1 MRYSHG
7 FRSRFLSS
15 FDESIGVSVSAAKDE
30 MTTAAAMVSPNSRKR
45 APMTP
50 LWKMMGRK
58 TATSASVVAM
68 TAM

>member
-1 MRYSHG
+1 M
-7 FRSRFLSS
+7 
-15 FDESIGVSVSAAKDE
+15 SVSAANDE
-30 MTTAAAMVSPNSRKR
+30 ITTAAAMVSPNSRKS
-45 APMTP
+45 APITP

>member
-1 MRYSHG
+1 M
-7 FRSRFLSS
+7 
-15 FDESIGVSVSAAKDE
+15 SVSAANDE
-30 MTTAAAMVSPNSRKR
+30 ITTAAAMVSPNSRKS